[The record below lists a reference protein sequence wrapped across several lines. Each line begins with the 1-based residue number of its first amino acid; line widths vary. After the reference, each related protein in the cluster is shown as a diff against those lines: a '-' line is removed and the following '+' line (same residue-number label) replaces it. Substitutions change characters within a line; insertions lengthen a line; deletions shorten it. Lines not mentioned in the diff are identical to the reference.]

1 MVQDT
6 DCPYEVKAG
15 MFPAEMSFEGEAAGE
30 ETLFMPSIDAFPE
43 RNMYGGVCE
52 LPLFGEDTPAVVM
65 VFDCKS
71 GKKLAEVSL
80 QKYMAEHGIHLAG
93 KEEIVIE
100 MLISISGTNVTI
112 KLPVWEE
119 DSIFPA

>member
-1 MVQDT
+1 M
-6 DCPYEVKAG
+6 
-15 MFPAEMSFEGEAAGE
+15 GECASC
-30 ETLFMPSIDAFPE
+30 LFS
-43 RNMYGGVCE
+43 
-52 LPLFGEDTPAVVM
+52 GEDTPAVVM

>member
-1 MVQDT
+1 M
-6 DCPYEVKAG
+6 
-15 MFPAEMSFEGEAAGE
+15 
-30 ETLFMPSIDAFPE
+30 
-43 RNMYGGVCE
+43 
-52 LPLFGEDTPAVVM
+52 PLFGEDTPAVVM